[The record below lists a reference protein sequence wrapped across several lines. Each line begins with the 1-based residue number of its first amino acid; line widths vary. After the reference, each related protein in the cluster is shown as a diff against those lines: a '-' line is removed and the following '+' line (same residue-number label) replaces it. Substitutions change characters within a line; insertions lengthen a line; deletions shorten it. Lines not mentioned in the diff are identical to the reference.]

1 MLWAATERLVVV
13 NIAIPEEL
21 TVIVPSKVPLPQG
34 AGVSGVMRGGVRPFP
49 AGTFGINL
57 STALG
62 PIVPPSQKMTLPSGD
77 PVGAGVTV
85 AVNVTVWPKVAGFG
99 KAVSAV
105 DVAVGRALIVS
116 VATDDVEVRKF
127 VLPE

>member
-21 TVIVPSKVPLPQG
+21 KVIVPSKVPLPQG
-34 AGVSGVMRGGVRPFP
+34 AGVSGVMCGGVRPLP
-49 AGTFGINL
+49 ARTFGINL
-57 STALG
+57 STTLG

-99 KAVSAV
+99 RAVSAV
-105 DVAVGRALIVS
+105 DVAVGSALIVS
-116 VATDDVEVRKF
+116 VATAEVVVRKF